1 MGPRHPTLRASRVEA
16 EFEPDNAFPSSRV
29 KSTPIRP
36 LPPLSEPAR
45 RPFAVAFVTLTS
57 VLALVAIIA
66 GVVVVT
72 LYLREPFDVTG
83 TVARTLVRAR
93 TTGSVAGESNPATPP
108 ARQVA
113 AIEPPSPVQ
122 SEQRVSVAPA
132 SVAPASVAPATA
144 IVVAPLRSTGFA
156 VRGVT
161 DKEIKFGI
169 AAPFSGSAKELGRQM
184 KLGIDTAFSG
194 INAGGGINGRKVRLI
209 AADDGECRSTLCT
222 EGEKHHQRERD
233 GQVEDLAIAL
243 IPGGGLQCLSQAG

>member
-1 MGPRHPTLRASRVEA
+1 MNNGSNQPASNQDPNQDPLHYAPRWARDTQRLQGPSATLRASRVEA

-57 VLALVAIIA
+57 ILALVAIIA

-108 ARQVA
+108 AR
-113 AIEPPSPVQ
+113 
-122 SEQRVSVAPA
+122 
-132 SVAPASVAPATA
+132 
-144 IVVAPLRSTGFA
+144 
-156 VRGVT
+156 
-161 DKEIKFGI
+161 
-169 AAPFSGSAKELGRQM
+169 
-184 KLGIDTAFSG
+184 
-194 INAGGGINGRKVRLI
+194 
-209 AADDGECRSTLCT
+209 
-222 EGEKHHQRERD
+222 
-233 GQVEDLAIAL
+233 
-243 IPGGGLQCLSQAG
+243 

>member
-1 MGPRHPTLRASRVEA
+1 MNNGSNQPASNQDPNQDPLHYAPRWARDTQQLQGPSATLRASRVEA

-36 LPPLSEPAR
+36 PPPLSEPAR

-57 VLALVAIIA
+57 ILALVAIIA

-122 SEQRVSVAPA
+122 SEQR
-132 SVAPASVAPATA
+132 ASVAPATA
-144 IVVAPLRSTGFA
+144 TVVAPLRSTGF
-156 VRGVT
+156 
-161 DKEIKFGI
+161 
-169 AAPFSGSAKELGRQM
+169 
-184 KLGIDTAFSG
+184 
-194 INAGGGINGRKVRLI
+194 
-209 AADDGECRSTLCT
+209 
-222 EGEKHHQRERD
+222 
-233 GQVEDLAIAL
+233 
-243 IPGGGLQCLSQAG
+243 